1 MISGLGAEAFRQCA
15 MAGADLAVRKAV
27 MHDIPAILDLING
40 YAAKGIMLPRTEL
53 EVSEA
58 LRDFSVVRSGG
69 SLLGCGA
76 LHFYSPSAGEIRS
89 LAVAEH
95 AKTHGVGRRLVE
107 ALIEE
112 AQRYELDALFAFT
125 YVVDFFTKLGFRE
138 IERGL
143 LPLKAWK
150 DCLPATRSRC
160 CAFCGPRAGQKLSP
174 ATASVPS
181 APPIWIITSN
191 FRCPANGRESS
202 PNGGSGSPR
211 KEGRSFPA
219 NLFNMRHFYLENRVQ
234 SS

>member
-1 MISGLGAEAFRQCA
+1 MISSLGADAFRPCA
-15 MAGADLAVRKAV
+15 IPGADLTVRKAV

-40 YAAKGIMLPRTEL
+40 YAAKGIMLPRTEFEL
-53 EVSEA
+53 SEA
-58 LRDFSVVRSGG
+58 IRDFSVMRSGDN
-69 SLLGCGA
+69 LLGCAA

-143 LPLKAWK
+143 LPLKVWK
-150 DCLPATRSRC
+150 DCL
-160 CAFCGPRAGQKLSP
+160 
-174 ATASVPS
+174 
-181 APPIWIITSN
+181 
-191 FRCPANGRESS
+191 RCPKFQACDEIAVLRVLRPARWAEVESGNGLGCVSAADLDHYIQLPVPHQR
-202 PNGGSGSPR
+202 
-211 KEGRSFPA
+211 
-219 NLFNMRHFYLENRVQ
+219 
-234 SS
+234 